1 MAYYTITANTPQG
14 RDIIARSQQGTAEE
28 RVQERIRRG
37 DFSTGGD
44 GSRERQ
50 REIEAARKKE
60 AYYDER
66 AKLLLSGGSFQG
78 YTGDD
83 NWLESGL
90 SSITDAITPLSVMGL
105 AGGAALAGV
114 GSGAG
119 AGGAAE
125 AAGAGGA
132 GGFGGVGAAT
142 ANQQGLYQMAFDL
155 GLEGTAADAFV
166 ASGGTLGSTAAG
178 GGGVMGMSG
187 TGVLPQSS
195 GPGASAAGAEAWRTG
210 ATNAAGTSAAGTALS
225 RIIDGTA
232 TTADWVSVLGTAGA
246 TGLGIY
252 SSNQKANTLE
262 KLAAESRADRAPY
275 LQASQG
281 WLANPSSYMQG
292 PGQAAMKG
300 TLAGLSATFGN
311 PIGSGAALQLG
322 NEAALRNWQNAVTG
336 FGNLG
341 LAGEDTRAQLNVG
354 AAQSDAD
361 RWSTLA
367 GGVSDILNP
376 RKSTADY
383 LREYKIMG
391 LI

>member
-132 GGFGGVGAAT
+132 GGTVLGA
-142 ANQQGLYQMAFDL
+142 
-155 GLEGTAADAFV
+155 
-166 ASGGTLGSTAAG
+166 GSEA
-178 GGGVMGMSG
+178 V
-187 TGVLPQSS
+187 
-195 GPGASAAGAEAWRTG
+195 AAGALGETTNTG
-210 ATNAAGTSAAGTALS
+210 KVAFG
-225 RIIDGTA
+225 
-232 TTADWVSVLGTAGA
+232 GA
-246 TGLGIY
+246 VEG
-252 SSNQKANTLE
+252 
-262 KLAAESRADRAPY
+262 
-275 LQASQG
+275 
-281 WLANPSSYMQG
+281 
-292 PGQAAMKG
+292 
-300 TLAGLSATFGN
+300 
-311 PIGSGAALQLG
+311 
-322 NEAALRNWQNAVTG
+322 
-336 FGNLG
+336 
-341 LAGEDTRAQLNVG
+341 
-354 AAQSDAD
+354 
-361 RWSTLA
+361 
-367 GGVSDILNP
+367 
-376 RKSTADY
+376 
-383 LREYKIMG
+383 
-391 LI
+391 

>member
-105 AGGAALAGV
+105 AGGAALAGG
-114 GSGAG
+114 GSG
-119 AGGAAE
+119 
-125 AAGAGGA
+125 AGAGGA

-195 GPGASAAGAEAWRTG
+195 G
-210 ATNAAGTSAAGTALS
+210 
-225 RIIDGTA
+225 
-232 TTADWVSVLGTAGA
+232 
-246 TGLGIY
+246 
-252 SSNQKANTLE
+252 
-262 KLAAESRADRAPY
+262 
-275 LQASQG
+275 
-281 WLANPSSYMQG
+281 
-292 PGQAAMKG
+292 
-300 TLAGLSATFGN
+300 
-311 PIGSGAALQLG
+311 
-322 NEAALRNWQNAVTG
+322 
-336 FGNLG
+336 
-341 LAGEDTRAQLNVG
+341 
-354 AAQSDAD
+354 
-361 RWSTLA
+361 
-367 GGVSDILNP
+367 
-376 RKSTADY
+376 
-383 LREYKIMG
+383 
-391 LI
+391 